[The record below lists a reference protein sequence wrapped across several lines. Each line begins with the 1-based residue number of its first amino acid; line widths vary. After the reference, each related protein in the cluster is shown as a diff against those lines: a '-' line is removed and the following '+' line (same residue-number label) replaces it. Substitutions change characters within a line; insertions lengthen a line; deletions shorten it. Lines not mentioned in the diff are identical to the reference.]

1 MALAGS
7 STTPRISP
15 SFSEN
20 LSPQGLIPIGPLT
33 VFLSLWLNVASTGFQ
48 GHQLVCSSPMPC
60 RASEL
65 PPAHDS
71 VVLVPT
77 LGIRLKLASVVR
89 MWDKE
94 PRWPWWAA
102 VQATCSAWGGEGLFL
117 LDWSLHLPLSSLSG
131 LSEAMEASRSH
142 DGSGVPVGPQPCP
155 AP

>member
-15 SFSEN
+15 SFSEK

-77 LGIRLKLASVVR
+77 LGIRLKLASGENVGQRASVALVNSS
-89 MWDKE
+89 
-94 PRWPWWAA
+94 PGHLL
-102 VQATCSAWGGEGLFL
+102 SLGWGGA
-117 LDWSLHLPLSSLSG
+117 LP
-131 LSEAMEASRSH
+131 
-142 DGSGVPVGPQPCP
+142 P
-155 AP
+155 